1 MAHTVWIG
9 NIHFRDIN
17 IPVKLHSSVMQNRIQ
32 FHLLHRTDMVRLRQQ
47 MICAY
52 EKIPVASEEEVK
64 GFRVDERKYILMDPA
79 ELEESEPEKSRM
91 IEVHEFVKS
100 GEIDPVY
107 LERTYYLEPGVT
119 DNRSYS
125 TLADALKETGMQGI
139 CTWVMKKKAYLGAIR
154 SDGKTLKL
162 STLRYADEIIEVKS
176 LGIEVFTLSEKE
188 LEIAGELIEKLT
200 VNFQPEKYR
209 NEHQQKLKELIK
221 LKTRGGKVAVI
232 KPRSRRTTP
241 PDNLLEVLEESLRN
255 VK

>member
-1 MAHTVWIG
+1 
-9 NIHFRDIN
+9 
-17 IPVKLHSSVMQNRIQ
+17 
-32 FHLLHRTDMVRLRQQ
+32 
-47 MICAY
+47 
-52 EKIPVASEEEVK
+52 
-64 GFRVDERKYILMDPA
+64 
-79 ELEESEPEKSRM
+79 
-91 IEVHEFVKS
+91 
-100 GEIDPVY
+100 
-107 LERTYYLEPGVT
+107 
-119 DNRSYS
+119 
-125 TLADALKETGMQGI
+125 
-139 CTWVMKKKAYLGAIR
+139 MKKKAYLGAIR